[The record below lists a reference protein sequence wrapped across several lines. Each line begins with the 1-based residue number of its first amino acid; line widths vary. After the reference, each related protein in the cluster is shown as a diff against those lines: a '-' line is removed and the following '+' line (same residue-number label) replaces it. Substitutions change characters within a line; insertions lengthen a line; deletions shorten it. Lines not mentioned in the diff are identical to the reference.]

1 MIKSNMEV
9 SLIDHMGSDSSV
21 VRAARVSFAGDNK
34 EFDELKDAKLIRYL
48 AKHGHISP
56 FHHTFITVKVK
67 APIFVCRQLVKHKFM
82 PWNEESRRYI
92 NSEPEFYIPTD
103 YRKPAENVKQ
113 GSSDELVTNTRLTI
127 GWQLDEDKN
136 PIANSF
142 EYLPETPESAIYWHC
157 VNSLHLYNDLIESGV
172 CNEQARM
179 VLPQNMVVNYYW
191 SGTLSAFADMLRLRL
206 DGHTQKESREVANMI
221 RDLVEPLFPVSLPAL
236 LGEQNV

>member
-1 MIKSNMEV
+1 MIKSDISVE
-9 SLIDHMGSDSSV
+9 LIDHMGSDSSV
-21 VRAARVSFAGDNK
+21 VRAARVSFAGDTK
-34 EFDELKDAKLIRYL
+34 EFDTVKDAKLIKYL

-92 NSEPEFYIPTD
+92 NSEPEFYFPD
-103 YRKPAENVKQ
+103 EYRKSAENVKQ
-113 GSSDELVTNTRLTI
+113 GSSDEVVNKDSLWLGGEESYN
-127 GWQLDEDKN
+127 EDG
-136 PIANSF
+136 
-142 EYLPETPESAIYWHC
+142 C
-157 VNSLHLYNDLIESGV
+157 VQYALNYYNWLLARGV

-179 VLPQNMVVNYYW
+179 FLPQNMMANYYW

-206 DGHTQKESREVANMI
+206 DGHTQKESREVAKKI

-236 LGEQNV
+236 LGE